1 MSIEHHQQQPQP
13 EDMSADT
20 EPGYFPGGT
29 TEYDAEAV
37 VDLRRQRLRPN
48 PASGGP
54 SEPDRA
60 VDDPGESLGDPEES
74 IPDPYGVG
82 QHNLWPDIIA
92 GDDGTRG
99 RPVVLK
105 QADGVDTDPAEWGW
119 RGRVNALG
127 ARLRPP
133 RDGAEVAYRR
143 AVERIRQPLPGTP
156 VILVANPKGGT
167 GVTPATIVLSNIF
180 GVHRGGSVVAW
191 DANESR
197 GTLAA
202 RAAVT
207 AETEPTVIDV
217 LINARAL
224 CSPAADASSLARY
237 LRLQPTLYEVLAS
250 EHCGGLEVIGRNECA
265 AIMAVLRRHRSMVVI
280 DSGDNDRAEPF
291 SWSVDNATQL
301 VVPLVCRRDAAYMA
315 LTMLD
320 TIAAHGRRDLV
331 SGAVVTL
338 AAQSGTE
345 PAAREAIV
353 GALEHAGISR
363 IVDVPYDP
371 VLAGGERIV
380 WSRLAASSIRA
391 WTQVAASVA
400 DGLVE
405 ALTRMSAP
413 LEAAYLPDSY
423 RTPSSRDPQH
433 CRRCNPS
440 DTHTAALC
448 GSGCPSAVV
457 AVPHHGRPYGQRR

>member
-1 MSIEHHQQQPQP
+1 MSTENQQQPQP
-13 EDMSADT
+13 DDMSADT
-20 EPGYFPGGT
+20 EPDHSQGGT
-29 TEYDAEAV
+29 TEYDAEAI
-37 VDLRRQRLRPN
+37 VDLRRQRLRPS
-48 PASGGP
+48 PALQ
-54 SEPDRA
+54 SEPDTA
-60 VDDPGESLGDPEES
+60 TDDSDEEIGDPGES

-82 QHNLWPDIIA
+82 QHNLRADTNG
-92 GDDGTRG
+92 GDDGQRA

-119 RGRVNALG
+119 RGRVNAFG

-133 RDGAEVAYRR
+133 RDGREVAYRR

-156 VILVANPKGGT
+156 VVLVANPKGGT

-202 RAAVT
+202 RAALT
-207 AETEPTVIDV
+207 TDTEPTVVDV
-217 LINARAL
+217 LANARAL
-224 CSPAADASSLARY
+224 CSPAANASSLARY
-237 LRLQPTLYEVLAS
+237 LRLQPTLDEVLAS
-250 EHCGGLEVIGRNECA
+250 DHSGRLETIGRNECA

-315 LTMLD
+315 LKMLD
-320 TIAAHGRRDLV
+320 TIAAHGHRDLV
-331 SGAVVTL
+331 TGAVVTL
-338 AAQSGTE
+338 TTQSGTE
-345 PAAREAIV
+345 PAARDAII
-353 GALEHAGISR
+353 GALEHAGITR
-363 IVDVPYDP
+363 ILEVPHDP

-380 WSRLAASSIRA
+380 WSRLTPSSARA

-400 DGLVE
+400 DGLAE

-413 LEAAYLPDSY
+413 LEAAYLPDNY
-423 RTPSSRDPQH
+423 RTPSSAAPQR
-433 CRRCNPS
+433 CRRCTP
-440 DTHTAALC
+440 DGTHTAARC
-448 GSGCPSAVV
+448 GSSCPSANV
-457 AVPHHGRPYGQRR
+457 AIPHHGQPYSERR

>member
-1 MSIEHHQQQPQP
+1 MSTEHHHQQQSQP
-13 EDMSADT
+13 EDISAET
-20 EPGYFPGGT
+20 EPDYSQGGT
-29 TEYDAEAV
+29 TEYDAEAII
-37 VDLRRQRLRPN
+37 DLRRQRLRPS
-48 PASGGP
+48 PASP
-54 SEPDRA
+54 PEPDTA
-60 VDDPGESLGDPEES
+60 TDDSDEEIGGPEES
-74 IPDPYGVG
+74 MPDPYGVG
-82 QHNLWPDIIA
+82 QHNLQADTIG
-92 GDDGTRG
+92 GDDGQRA

-119 RGRVNALG
+119 RGRVNAFG

-133 RDGAEVAYRR
+133 RDGREVAYRR
-143 AVERIRQPLPGTP
+143 AIERIRQPLPGTP
-156 VILVANPKGGT
+156 VVLVANPKGGT
-167 GVTPATIVLSNIF
+167 GVTPVTIVLSNIF

-202 RAAVT
+202 RAALT
-207 AETEPTVIDV
+207 TDTEPTVVDV
-217 LINARAL
+217 LANARAL

-237 LRLQPTLYEVLAS
+237 LRLQPTLDEVLAS
-250 EHCGGLEVIGRNECA
+250 DPSGRLEIIGRNECA

-315 LTMLD
+315 LKMLD
-320 TIAAHGRRDLV
+320 TIAAHGRPDLV
-331 SGAVVTL
+331 TGAVVTL
-338 AAQSGTE
+338 ATQSGTE

-353 GALEHAGISR
+353 GALEHAGITR
-363 IVDVPYDP
+363 IVDVPHDP

-380 WSRLAASSIRA
+380 WSRLTPSSARA

-400 DGLVE
+400 DGVAE
-405 ALTRMSAP
+405 ALKRMSAP

-423 RTPSSRDPQH
+423 RTPSIPATQR
-433 CRRCNPS
+433 CRRCTP
-440 DTHTAALC
+440 DGTDVRC
-448 GSGCPSAVV
+448 GSSCPSANV
-457 AVPHHGRPYGQRR
+457 AIPHHGQPYGERR